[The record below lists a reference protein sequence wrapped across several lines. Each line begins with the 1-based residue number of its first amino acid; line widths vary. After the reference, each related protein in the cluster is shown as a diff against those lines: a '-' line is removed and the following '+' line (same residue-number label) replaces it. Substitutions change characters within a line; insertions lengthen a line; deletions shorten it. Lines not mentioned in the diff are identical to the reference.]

1 MADISNS
8 FQDMFNPYSTIWEV
22 SGTSTPLWSWK
33 FTDKGN
39 GQMEAGFVQ
48 FTPDDKDAD
57 KEKSENHAGYDV
69 RTYNVTAPFSQF
81 SRWQMLDY
89 SGIKGVIYSNDR
101 QLIDRY
107 FDTSLARAGE
117 LWSLEEPTYANII
130 DAYKD
135 IDAGRYRIQDFV
147 YNKYFRMIPTNYLI
161 TLRRYGMPCT
171 DAPFTLAYPED
182 VHKDLNGRAALIPM
196 ATATTYMSEVA
207 GNKMDD
213 ILKFTWGMNFT
224 EKTSEIQT
232 ISSGTP
238 GATGFGLGEKWH
250 NMVQAGGN
258 GNKNLGTAFNA
269 GFAMS
274 GVNFLASTNLTP
286 AQSVIANQMANVD
299 PWAKYTKYTQGP
311 VDVIMKTKI
320 RDQGL
325 NFTQDFGLKFEYEL
339 KSLQYV
345 NPKIAML
352 DIIGNMI
359 TMSTNSGTF
368 WGGATRYYGNAG
380 GYGKQPGDLAAFI
393 RGDYAGYAKS
403 LVDHVTNQVKSM
415 NGGGWPQDLDDWINL
430 AKNIFT
436 GGMHN
441 MIGSLI
447 NGNLGKMGFTQPAN
461 ALLNDEPTGYW
472 HVTIGNPLNP
482 IAMMGNMVCTDM
494 EMTMGEGLGYD
505 DFPVNVAFNCKIS
518 HGKPRDAVGIEAIF
532 NAGKGRY
539 MHTPFLAELDN
550 LPPEI
555 KKTIETLNKQMGQ
568 KDPNT
573 VSGGVKGTEK
583 QRAIENA
590 PTSGKGT
597 KDMGTT
603 SSNKTSGT
611 KLSNPETG
619 FQKTLYNQ
627 IDNVISMLR

>member
-69 RTYNVTAPFSQF
+69 RTYNVIAPFSQF

-89 SGIKGVIYSNDR
+89 SGMKGVIYSNDR

-135 IDAGRYRIQDFV
+135 IDAGRYRIQDFI
-147 YNKYFRMIPTNYLI
+147 YNKYFRMIPANYLI

-182 VHKDLNGRAALIPM
+182 VHKDLNGRAALVPM

-258 GNKNLGTAFNA
+258 GNRNLGTAFRA

-368 WGGATRYYGNAG
+368 WGGATRYYGNGG
-380 GYGKQPGDLAAFI
+380 GYGKQPGDLAAFA

-403 LVDHVTNQVKSM
+403 LVDHVTNQVKSV
-415 NGGGWPQDLDDWINL
+415 NGGGWPQDLSDWINL

-436 GGMHN
+436 GGLQN

-505 DFPVNVAFNCKIS
+505 DFPVNVAFSCKIS
-518 HGKPRDAVGIEAIF
+518 HGKPRDAAGIEAIF

-550 LPPEI
+550 LSPEM

-573 VSGGVKGTEK
+573 VAGGVKGTEK
-583 QRAIENA
+583 QHAVENA

-597 KDMGTT
+597 KDKGTT

>member
-57 KEKSENHAGYDV
+57 KEKSKNHAGYDV

-89 SGIKGVIYSNDR
+89 SGMKGVIYSNDR

-130 DAYKD
+130 EAYKD
-135 IDAGRYRIQDFV
+135 IDAGRYRIQDFI

-182 VHKDLNGRAALIPM
+182 VHKDLNRRAALIPM

-250 NMVQAGGN
+250 NRVQAGGI
-258 GNKNLGTAFNA
+258 GNALNA

-274 GVNFLASTNLTP
+274 GINFLASTNLTP

-380 GYGKQPGDLAAFI
+380 GYGKQPGDLAAFA

-403 LVDHVTNQVKSM
+403 MVDHVTNQVKSM
-415 NGGGWPQDLDDWINL
+415 NGGGWPQDLNDWINL

-436 GGMHN
+436 GGLQN

-482 IAMMGNMVCTDM
+482 ITMMGNMICTDM
-494 EMTMGEGLGYD
+494 EMTMGDGLGYD
-505 DFPVNVAFNCKIS
+505 DFPVNVAFSCKIS
-518 HGKPRDAVGIEAIF
+518 HGKPRDAAGIEAIF

-555 KKTIETLNKQMGQ
+555 KKSIETLNKQIGQ

-573 VSGGVKGTEK
+573 VAGGVKGTDK
-583 QRAIENA
+583 QHAIANA
-590 PTSGKGT
+590 PTSGKDT
-597 KDMGTT
+597 KDRGTT